1 MEHAPEQSAAAPR
14 AVVITGASGG
24 LGSASCR
31 HLADRGWTV
40 IGGDLPGTRLDQL
53 AAHPAI
59 TALPLDVADRADVR
73 AFGAAV
79 AQRVDRL
86 AGVVNYAGILEVGPM
101 IEMADHVLQR
111 VIDVNVFGTFRVNQA
126 LFPLVERGGGRIVNI
141 SSETGWQSGGPFNG
155 SYSMSKHA
163 IEAYSDSLRR
173 ELMFL
178 DIPVVKIQPGPFRTA
193 MVESI
198 VGRFQRAAGESTR
211 FGNLLRR
218 TGELAAAEQGRAHDP
233 MLLARVVER
242 ALTTTH
248 PRAAYSV
255 RPALTRVALEWL
267 PTRLADRAIRWALTR

>member
-1 MEHAPEQSAAAPR
+1 MDHTADHRAAAPR

-24 LGSASCR
+24 LGSATCW

-40 IGGDLPGTRLDQL
+40 IGADLPGTGLDEL
-53 AAHPAI
+53 AAHPGVV
-59 TALPLDVADRADVR
+59 ALPLDVVDPAAVV

-86 AGVVNYAGILEVGPM
+86 AGVVNFAGILAVGPM
-101 IEMADHVLQR
+101 IEMPERVLRR

-126 LFPLVERGGGRIVNI
+126 MFPLVERGNGRIVNI

-155 SYSMSKHA
+155 SYGMSKHA

-178 DIPVVKIQPGPFRTA
+178 DLPVIKIQPGPFRTA

-198 VGRFQRAAGESTR
+198 LERFQEAERESTR
-211 FGNLLRR
+211 FKDVLRR
-218 TGELAAAEQGRAHDP
+218 TGELAAGEQGRAHDP
-233 MLLARVVER
+233 VLLARVVER
-242 ALTTTH
+242 ALTATR

-255 RPALTRVALEWL
+255 RPAPSRVALEWL
-267 PTRLADRAIRWALTR
+267 PTRLADRAIRYALTR

>member
-1 MEHAPEQSAAAPR
+1 MSPIRHHT
-14 AVVITGASGG
+14 VVITGAAGG
-24 LGSASCR
+24 LGSATCR
-31 HLADRGWTV
+31 HLADRGWAV
-40 IGGDLPGTRLDQL
+40 IGGDLLGAGLDQL

-59 TALPLDVADRADVR
+59 TALPLDVSDPADVT

-79 AQRVDRL
+79 AQQVDRL

-101 IEMADHVLQR
+101 IEMSEHQLQR
-111 VIDVNVFGTFRVNQA
+111 VIDVNVFGAFRVNQA

-178 DIPVVKIQPGPFRTA
+178 DIPVIKIQPGPFRTA

-198 VGRFQRAAGESTR
+198 VERFQRAAHESTR
-211 FGNLLRR
+211 FGDLLRR
-218 TGELAAAEQGRAHDP
+218 TGELAAAEHDRAHDP
-233 MLLARVVER
+233 VLLSRVVER
-242 ALTTTH
+242 ALTSTR

-255 RPALTRVALEWL
+255 RPAPERVLLEWL
-267 PTRLADRAIRWALTR
+267 PTRLDDRAIRYALTRRPRVAG